1 MTIRKILE
9 SKKPSDIFDLSK
21 WKDQFRAWTIYLHP
35 DKNTE
40 PLAADALAVLLKYKK
55 ILENGIEFSDEI
67 CPKIIF
73 KDNTLTFYGPMDKLK
88 ISYNNFNSIKG
99 TVDNIAT
106 PFERYIPEKME
117 LGADHLVVYLQH
129 DPHLIHNVTL
139 EEKHTRWFL
148 NRLLEFSSLLND
160 KSGYTHAGLN
170 PNSVLIC
177 PKEHGIQI
185 VSFYHL
191 IPVNSKM
198 KSGVG
203 IHPYMSWYPAEI
215 FSTKMSIPEI
225 DLMMSKR
232 LATYISG
239 ERSGFATSLRGS
251 FSDDLVNYLLTY
263 DNTLLEGY
271 FSYQD
276 LLNKSPRIF
285 HELNL

>member
-1 MTIRKILE
+1 MTIRKIIE
-9 SKKPSDIFDLSK
+9 SKKPSDIFDLSN
-21 WKDQFRAWTIYLHP
+21 WKKQFQAWVLHVHP
-35 DKNTE
+35 DKNSD
-40 PLAADALAVLLKYKK
+40 PLAKEAYKVLIKYRDL
-55 ILENGIEFSDEI
+55 LENGIEFSDEV
-67 CPKIIF
+67 CSKIIF

-88 ISYNNFNSIKG
+88 LSYDNFNRIKG
-99 TVDNIAT
+99 TVDNITT

-117 LGADHLVVYLQH
+117 LAADHLVVYLQH
-129 DPHLIHNVTL
+129 DPHLIHDLKL

-148 NRLLEFSSLLND
+148 NRLLEFSSLLSD

-191 IPVNSKM
+191 VPVNGKM
-198 KSGVG
+198 KSAIG
-203 IHPYMSWYPAEI
+203 IHPYKNWYPAEI
-215 FSTKMSIPEI
+215 FSTKMSVPEI
-225 DLMMSKR
+225 DLLMSKR

-239 ERSGFATSLRGS
+239 ERSGFANPLRGS